1 MAPSAGQPRSSTSG
15 SGQIVTFA
23 SPEMSEDRPTMT
35 LMAPRPTIY
44 DVAVEAGVSAST
56 VSRAYSRPGRV
67 NAETAQR
74 VFLAAERLGYRWE
87 RLHGHH
93 VAEQDHR
100 HAIGLL
106 VADVTNPFYGDII
119 KGAYEAARE
128 ARHQLILSHT
138 SESPEVER
146 ETIERELGQVDGI
159 VIASSRMTD
168 SALRMMAKQKPVV
181 LLNRI
186 IPEVT
191 CVVNDHRRG
200 IRRAAEYL
208 CSRGHER
215 IHYVAGPETS
225 WSDGVRWRALR
236 DAAADLALD
245 VRRVGPNEPTGL
257 AGIGAARQVARVD
270 ATAVLA
276 YNDQLAI
283 GVMKGLRKLG
293 VAVPDDISVVG
304 IDNIIFDELVEP
316 TLTTIAAPLYRMG
329 FTGVRNCIAVAL
341 GAKTSGRP
349 LVLPV
354 RLVVRQST
362 GQRRRKSTSPAR
374 GTTRVSGSAANSD
387 ASIVAGWR

>member
-1 MAPSAGQPRSSTSG
+1 M
-15 SGQIVTFA
+15 
-23 SPEMSEDRPTMT
+23 
-35 LMAPRPTIY
+35 
-44 DVAVEAGVSAST
+44 SAST
-56 VSRAYSRPGRV
+56 VSRAYARPGRV
-67 NAETAQR
+67 NAETARR
-74 VFLAAERLGYRWE
+74 VFLAAERLGYRWD
-87 RLHGHH
+87 RLQGQPLGDRDTH
-93 VAEQDHR
+93 Q
-100 HAIGLL
+100 AIAL
-106 VADVTNPFYGDII
+106 VIADVTNPFYGDII

-128 ARHQLILSHT
+128 AGHQLILSHT

-168 SALRMMAKQKPVV
+168 SALRMMAKQKAVV

-186 IPEVT
+186 IPEVA

-200 IRRAAEYL
+200 IRRATEYL
-208 CSRGHER
+208 CSLGHER
-215 IHYVAGPETS
+215 IHYVAGPEAS

-236 DAAADLALD
+236 EAAADLGVE
-245 VRRVGPNEPTGL
+245 VRRIGPNEPTVL
-257 AGIGAARQVARVD
+257 AGIGAARPVAKVD

-283 GVMKGLRKLG
+283 GVMKGLHKLG
-293 VAVPDDISVVG
+293 VAVPDDISVIG
-304 IDNIIFDELVEP
+304 IDNIIIDELVEP

-329 FTGVRNCIAVAL
+329 FTGVRNCIAVAS
-341 GAKTSGRP
+341 GARTSGRP

-374 GTTRVSGSAANSD
+374 GTTRVSGSAAKSD
-387 ASIVAGWR
+387 TSIVAGSR

>member
-1 MAPSAGQPRSSTSG
+1 MAPSEGQPRSSTSG

-23 SPEMSEDRPTMT
+23 SPEMSEDRPTMSD
-35 LMAPRPTIY
+35 MAPRPTIY
-44 DVAVEAGVSAST
+44 DVAREAAVSAST

-74 VFLAAERLGYRWE
+74 VFVAAQRLGYRWD

-93 VAEQDHR
+93 AAEQGR
-100 HAIGLL
+100 RRAVGLL

-128 ARHQLILSHT
+128 VGHQLILSHT

-168 SALRMMAKQKPVV
+168 SALRIMAKQKPVV

-208 CSRGHER
+208 CSLGHER

-245 VRRVGPNEPTGL
+245 VRRVGPNEPTVL
-257 AGIGAARQVARVD
+257 AGIGAPRPGGKV
-270 ATAVLA
+270 
-276 YNDQLAI
+276 
-283 GVMKGLRKLG
+283 
-293 VAVPDDISVVG
+293 
-304 IDNIIFDELVEP
+304 
-316 TLTTIAAPLYRMG
+316 AAPG
-329 FTGVRNCIAVAL
+329 GVRPKNP
-341 GAKTSGRP
+341 GA
-349 LVLPV
+349 
-354 RLVVRQST
+354 
-362 GQRRRKSTSPAR
+362 RR
-374 GTTRVSGSAANSD
+374 GF
-387 ASIVAGWR
+387 